1 MSVMKKAIAAALACL
16 LFGFTYAQVSILEKN
31 HEISRRSK
39 KGYLGAVEEKAD
51 GKFDMVYV
59 QPSSKRKVK
68 TETYHFDGEANLLGS
83 DNTDEDI
90 ERVRTRYKWFKYK
103 GDRFITNNTSVSA
116 NYVGDVVFRRKRI
129 TAEWNW
135 WRGGY
140 VRNAQML
147 DKVKPRTESGR
158 NYKFGG
164 GAYEV
169 ERDSTILVMA
179 MDVQASKDNNKMVY
193 DLLRADNQ
201 LNISVL
207 KRFELPYAMQMVYAQ
222 PLTDDLSED
231 IPNDDDPRDMVVVF
245 APIDV
250 GGKLAK
256 NKNPKAF
263 DYLRISPEGIV
274 KEQFSFQAPH
284 PGWRIL
290 DAYEKDG
297 AVLLYGLG
305 IGKPDKYSN
314 KSGMGIMI
322 ATTSND
328 ASEQAEAKK
337 GSGGMLGGFKAIGNV
352 VSGQNEAGLTQ
363 EQLDEMMD
371 MLTFNSFAMVKLQ
384 GGAVVMSRLTDLDE
398 MNAKAACPPDMKRPS
413 KFDGKMFKVSG
424 VSFLSDKSL
433 IMSLQDTKRNKS
445 NGGGNNKFLGTLT
458 GTSTTRSADASK
470 ILYKDMFL
478 LHFKPDGELVRN
490 YTVALDQKG
499 KKGFFNNS
507 PLTADM
513 IPAESRVYE
522 SPDKTKLNWV
532 MHIVKAIGKD
542 VDTDFST
549 FGNTMTTTTSY
560 SPLFSIEYGT
570 IDLKTNTASDF
581 KTLGEDEKR
590 KFYLYPRNNTLAT
603 NDFLYFFS
611 ETTRGD
617 KLLISRMSKK

>member
-16 LFGFTYAQVSILEKN
+16 LFGFTYAQVSVLEKN

-90 ERVRTRYKWFKYK
+90 ERVRARYKWFKYK
-103 GDRFITNNTSVSA
+103 GDQFITNNTSVST
-116 NYVGDVVFRRKRI
+116 NYTGDLVFRRKRI
-129 TAEWNW
+129 TAEWSW
-135 WRGGY
+135 WSGNYR
-140 VRNAQML
+140 RNAQML
-147 DKVKPRTESGR
+147 DKIKPRTENGR
-158 NYKFGG
+158 KYKFGG

-179 MDVQASKDNNKMVY
+179 TDVQASIDNNKTVY
-193 DLLRADNQ
+193 DLLKADNQ
-201 LNISVL
+201 LNIKVM
-207 KRFELPYAMQMVYAQ
+207 KRIEFPYAVQLIYAQ
-222 PLTDDLSED
+222 PLTDELSED
-231 IPNDDDPRDMVVVF
+231 IPNDDAPRDMVLVY
-245 APIDV
+245 APIDA

-256 NKNPKAF
+256 NKDPKAF
-263 DYLRISPEGIV
+263 EYLRITPEGIV
-274 KEQFSFQAPH
+274 KEQFSFQAPY

-290 DAYEKDG
+290 DAYEKDN

-305 IGKPDKYSN
+305 IGKPDKYFN
-314 KSGMGIMI
+314 KSGIGAVI

-328 ASEQAEAKK
+328 ASEQATAKK
-337 GSGGMLGGFKAIGNV
+337 ESGGMLGGFKAIGNM
-352 VSGQNEAGLTQ
+352 VSGQNEVGMTQ
-363 EQLDEMMD
+363 EQVDAQMD
-371 MLTFNSFAMVKLQ
+371 MLTFNSFLMVKLQ
-384 GGAVVMSRLTDLDE
+384 NGAVTMGRLTNLDE
-398 MNAKAACPPDMKRPS
+398 MNDKAACPPDMKRPS

-424 VSFLSDKSL
+424 VSFLSDNSL
-433 IMSLQDTKRNKS
+433 VMSLQDTKKNKS
-445 NGGGNNKFLGTLT
+445 SGGSSNRLLG
-458 GTSTTRSADASK
+458 TTRSADASQ
-470 ILYKDMFL
+470 ILYRDMFL
-478 LHFKPDGELVRN
+478 LHFKPNGELVRN
-490 YTVALDQKG
+490 YSVALDQKN
-499 KKGFFNNS
+499 KKGFFNKS

-513 IPAESRVYE
+513 IPAESHVYE

-532 MHIVKAIGKD
+532 MHIVKAIDKD
-542 VDTDFST
+542 SDTDFST
-549 FGNTMTTTTSY
+549 FGNTMTTTTSF